1 MNKYHIWSHQ
11 SLASY
16 KWLIRYA
23 DILHMSISCSHCGQS
38 VLCLLQEIELLVS
51 LASSF
56 LSESQFQKSQNQF
69 RKLILKILF
78 FQKTL
83 DFKIC
88 IRVVQRNRTRK
99 WNFIRYTQITQMY
112 MRFIMGNWLMQLWK
126 LSSPMIAA
134 AAAKLLQSCPTLS
147 NPMDHSLPG
156 SSVLGNFQARI
167 LEWGAC
173 DHFA

>member
-56 LSESQFQKSQNQF
+56 LSESQF
-69 RKLILKILF
+69 
-78 FQKTL
+78 
-83 DFKIC
+83 
-88 IRVVQRNRTRK
+88 
-99 WNFIRYTQITQMY
+99 
-112 MRFIMGNWLMQLWK
+112 
-126 LSSPMIAA
+126 
-134 AAAKLLQSCPTLS
+134 
-147 NPMDHSLPG
+147 
-156 SSVLGNFQARI
+156 
-167 LEWGAC
+167 
-173 DHFA
+173 